1 MKVYGR
7 NMQLHALFLGQFLSV
22 IDHFFWMK
30 PLYQLKKHMLVL
42 DGAYFVL
49 PMHYL
54 SVEEKSKVYG
64 TLFESPGL
72 QTNAHF

>member
-7 NMQLHALFLGQFLSV
+7 NMQLHALFLGQYLSV
-22 IDHFFWMK
+22 IYHFFLMK
-30 PLYQLKKHMLVL
+30 PLYQLTKHVLIL
-42 DGAYFVL
+42 DGAYSVL
-49 PMHYL
+49 PIHYL
-54 SVEEKSKVYG
+54 SVEKKLKAYA